1 VRKPLWPQEFVYTP
15 NNFQLIMLTLLI
27 FLPILFGVIILL
39 LPSSMRASYKY
50 LTLLAT
56 LLQLGI
62 SIWLYLNFKTGPA
75 FGGID
80 HEAQFQFMQKIP
92 WISLN
97 LGSAGALQAD
107 YFVGIDGI
115 SIMMLVMTSLVM
127 VIAAIS
133 SWEIKSNLK
142 GFFALFLLLDMA
154 LIGVFCTLD
163 FFLFYIFYELM
174 LLPLYFLIGMWG
186 GARREYAAIKF
197 FLYTLFGSVF
207 MLLVMI
213 GLYLSVKDPA
223 TGNHTFNMIAMMNPA
238 NYSAGSIFSVLSHQT
253 IFGFPARTVGF
264 IVLFVAFAIK
274 VPVVPLHT
282 WLPDAHV
289 EAPTPVSIILAGI
302 LLKIGGYG
310 IIRICIGIFPE
321 IAISGA
327 WWIGLLGITS
337 IIYGALNALAQR
349 DFKRIIAYSSVSQ
362 MGFVLLGIASQTP
375 EGLSGAVYQMVS
387 HGFLSAMLFFLVG
400 VVYNRVHDRDIY
412 NFRGLGTLMPKYT
425 VFIMIAFF
433 ASLGLP
439 GFSAFIAEAFSLTG
453 AFRSFSFNGLLPHWM
468 AVAGAVGIL
477 LSACYFLWTLQRMF
491 FGSVSLK
498 GGEIWRAAMTDL
510 STREILALVPLAVAT
525 LAIGLMPSL
534 VFDKIND
541 SVLQLVEFTK
551 SVIH

>member
-1 VRKPLWPQEFVYTP
+1 
-15 NNFQLIMLTLLI
+15 MLTLLI
-27 FLPILFGVIILL
+27 FIPILFGFIIVV
-39 LPSSMRASYKY
+39 LPSSLRASFKY
-50 LTLLAT
+50 ITLLAT
-56 LLQLGI
+56 LVQLCM
-62 SIWLYLNFKTGPA
+62 SVWMYLNFKTGA
-75 FGGID
+75 AYAGIN
-80 HEAQFQFMQKIP
+80 HESQFQFVQKLP
-92 WISLN
+92 WIN
-97 LGSAGALQAD
+97 LDLGTMGKMQID

-115 SIMMLVMTSLVM
+115 SITLLVMTSLVL
-127 VIAAIS
+127 VIAALA

-154 LIGVFCTLD
+154 LIGVFCSLD

-223 TGNHTFNMIAMMNPA
+223 TGNHTFNMVQMMNPA
-238 NYSAGSIFSVLSHQT
+238 NYTPGSVFSTLSHQT

-310 IIRICIGIFPE
+310 IIRICIGIFPDV
-321 IAISGA
+321 ASSGA
-327 WWIGLLGITS
+327 FWLGLLGIIS
-337 IIYGALNALAQR
+337 ILYGAFNALAQR
-349 DFKRIIAYSSVSQ
+349 DFKRIIAYSSISQ
-362 MGFVLLGIASQTP
+362 MGFVLLGIASQTA
-375 EGLSGAVYQMVS
+375 EGISGAVFQMVS
-387 HGFLSAMLFFLVG
+387 HGFLASMLFFLVG

-412 NFRGLGTLMPKYT
+412 NFRGLASLMPKYT

-439 GFSAFIAEAFSLTG
+439 GFSAFIAEAFSLAG
-453 AFRSFSFNGLLPHWM
+453 AFKSGLLPQWM
-468 AVAGAVGIL
+468 AAVGAIGIL
-477 LSACYFLWTLQRMF
+477 FSACYFLWTLQRMF
-491 FGSVSLK
+491 FGTLSLK
-498 GGEIWRAAMTDL
+498 GGEVWRTAMGDL
-510 STREILALVPLAVAT
+510 NAREIITLLPLALIVLV
-525 LAIGLMPSL
+525 LGLMPSL

-541 SVLQLVEFTK
+541 SVLALVSFTQNI
-551 SVIH
+551 IH